1 MNRPT
6 PRAGS
11 ALLPIVLLLVA
22 MASLQGGASLAKTL
36 FPAVGAQG
44 TAALRLGFSA
54 LILLPLLRPWR
65 LRLDAAGWRVVVLYG
80 LALGGMNLL
89 FYLSLRTIPLGI
101 AVALEFTGPLAVA
114 VLASRR
120 WHDFAW
126 IGLAAGPLDPT
137 GVACAL
143 AAGACWALYIVFGQR
158 AGLRHGTRTVALA
171 ATVAAAAVLP
181 FGLAHAGAALFSPAI
196 IPLGLAV
203 AILSSALPYAL
214 EMQVLTRLPARTFG
228 TLLSLEPVFGALS
241 GLLFLGET
249 LNATQWLAVAAIVAA
264 STGITVTGR
273 RRG

>member
-89 FYLSLRTIPLGI
+89 FYLSLRTIP
-101 AVALEFTGPLAVA
+101 
-114 VLASRR
+114 
-120 WHDFAW
+120 
-126 IGLAAGPLDPT
+126 
-137 GVACAL
+137 
-143 AAGACWALYIVFGQR
+143 
-158 AGLRHGTRTVALA
+158 HGTRTVALA

-264 STGITVTGR
+264 SAGITVTGR